1 MLRSFKSIGE
11 LIHYYR
17 LINNYSQ
24 QDLANKLHVTISA
37 VSSWERGVS
46 RPGIEIAYELS
57 RDMNMSLDEFYTG
70 TINVKEKVYELSD
83 QILFHQ
89 ARMDVHKLS
98 LNQPKKTIRIDWLL
112 QGIHLQKTM
121 IENHFQVNIE
131 TESKILKPISWTFEE
146 IDMDEHLF
154 PQELSDLGLHSKSY
168 LIHTTFSYES
178 FQSIKCYLKY
188 HQETATLALS
198 KEVIEFMT
206 EGIPFD
212 INDLNVTLNF
222 LESESFKEGLQ
233 FLAKK
238 QGIKKLQK
246 FMINQ
251 YRFLMDYLKKD

>member
-46 RPGIEIAYELS
+46 RPGIEIAYGLS

-70 TINVKEKVYELSD
+70 SLNTKDKIHHLSD
-83 QILFHQ
+83 QILFHH
-89 ARMDVHKLS
+89 ATMDVNKVS
-98 LNQPKKTIRIDWLL
+98 LNQTEQTIQLDWLL
-112 QGIHLQKTM
+112 QGIHVQKTM
-121 IENHFQVNIE
+121 IENHFQITME
-131 TESKILKPISWTFEE
+131 TESKILKPLSWSFEE
-146 IDMDEHLF
+146 IVLTNQLY
-154 PQELSDLGLHSKSY
+154 PQELSDLGIHSKSY
-168 LIHTTFSYES
+168 LIHTTFNYQA
-178 FQSIKCYLKY
+178 FQPIKCYIKY
-188 HQETATLALS
+188 HQESATLALT

-212 INDLNVTLNF
+212 IDDLNITLSF
-222 LESESFKEGLQ
+222 LESESFKEGLR
-233 FLAKK
+233 FLSKK
-238 QGIKKLQK
+238 QGITELQT